1 MITPEPKQE
10 WVRRAPLHGED
21 RLANRVVVILAA
33 AGYVVYSPL
42 FPGDVP
48 EKNVLRAGLV
58 DWFTTVYSPSAEA
71 MKNQPVEPT
80 PRSRV
85 EVNREI
91 DRLRA
96 DVDKLKEPIRV
107 TMKFEDQDL
116 AVPTTQPAPAGQWP
130 ATSKVFGRFLCP
142 FCQAWYRPANAV
154 GIAQSEGLTIQVT
167 FWNKYPAS
175 NVIMTATRVP
185 DGMVLSS
192 WQHPCSGI
200 LPDG

>member
-10 WVRRAPLHGED
+10 WVRRSSLFRED
-21 RLANRVVVILAA
+21 RVSNRVMVILVT
-33 AGYVVYSPL
+33 AGYVVYNPLLPDDSP
-42 FPGDVP
+42 
-48 EKNVLRAGLV
+48 EMRAGLI
-58 DWFTTVYSPSAEA
+58 DWFTAVYSPSAEA
-71 MKNQPVEPT
+71 MKNQSNEPT

-107 TMKFEDQDL
+107 TMKFEDQDP
-116 AVPTTQPAPAGQWP
+116 AVPTQPAPAGQWP